1 MTGPDSNVR
10 GTAPA
15 FVFSDTGSQARY
27 ANICKLLPARAAS
40 QLPQFLAES
49 GNRDQAVLQ
58 MEALLQQHPSEALA
72 AFEASALALRAT
84 VALFASSQWLGQTLL
99 QNPDLLQLLARPM
112 GLEAARCA
120 DYFREQ
126 FARFRLRSHL
136 TALPVLLARFKR
148 REYVRIFVRELLGLA
163 PLTEITEEISCFAM

>member
-1 MTGPDSNVR
+1 
-10 GTAPA
+10 
-15 FVFSDTGSQARY
+15 
-27 ANICKLLPARAAS
+27 
-40 QLPQFLAES
+40 
-49 GNRDQAVLQ
+49 

-120 DYFREQ
+120 DDSESSLPA
-126 FARFRLRSHL
+126 FACVPTSPRC
-136 TALPVLLARFKR
+136 PCLLARFKR
-148 REYVRIFVRELLGLA
+148 RELDPDFCPRVAGAGAPDRNNGGNFSALRCDDRARALALRE
-163 PLTEITEEISCFAM
+163 